1 MRHKQLLQFTERSFR
16 LTREGWKM
24 ILPNKHITK
33 HQVSF
38 DLIFLATFFFFFTYI
53 CLETTIKLLSLE
65 ASMGKKFSYKKC

>member
-1 MRHKQLLQFTERSFR
+1 MRYAQLFQFTKRSFQ
-16 LTREGWKM
+16 LINEGEGRKM

-33 HQVSF
+33 HQLIF
-38 DLIFLATFFFFFTYI
+38 DLSGYIFLKYI

>member
-1 MRHKQLLQFTERSFR
+1 MRHKQLLQFTERSFQQ
-16 LTREGWKM
+16 TREGWKM

-38 DLIFLATFFFFFTYI
+38 DLIFLATFFFSTYI